1 MKHYVYIIE
10 SEVDGTYYKGYS
22 QHPINR
28 LEQHNGGKTRYTM
41 LKIPWKLIY
50 IQSYPTKKEA
60 LIRERALKKYSR
72 AQIEELILSIKNEL
86 NNGLI

>member
-60 LIRERALKKYSR
+60 LIRERALK
-72 AQIEELILSIKNEL
+72 SIAEHKLKN
-86 NNGLI
+86 